1 MSKINKDFAN
11 ILTSY
16 LVEIAHGNLS
26 LTENEILG
34 EDDEA
39 IQEILFGLFHL
50 DEELKYNTKE
60 AEKVTNLIREKE
72 RIQRE
77 LVKSEQARIK
87 NLERNQSILNSRNKL
102 LEQQKTELEHF
113 AYLLSHDLV
122 APLIAINGLIHFIE
136 EDLTAND
143 NSVVFE
149 HLKKLKERVCR
160 MEKLIK
166 GIEDFAAI
174 GMSNTQSEAIQLN
187 ELAIS
192 TFKALKPPENF
203 SFNITTPLPE
213 VQGVR
218 PQFRQLFKQLI
229 SNSIKHN
236 PKEHKQLIIDYHDLG
251 EQHEILFID
260 NGPGIAA
267 TYHDKI
273 FTAFQTLND
282 AQHHEN
288 TGIGL
293 SIVKKIVGSMNGR
306 ISLNSEASKG
316 ATFVVQFPK
325 KA

>member
-26 LTENEILG
+26 LTENQILE
-34 EDDEA
+34 EDDEV

-77 LVKSEQARIK
+77 LVKSEKSRVK
-87 NLERNQSILNSRNKL
+87 NLEHNQNILNSRNKL
-102 LEQQKTELEHF
+102 LEQQNTELEHF

-136 EDLTAND
+136 EDLTSKD
-143 NSVVFE
+143 NKAVFE

-166 GIEDFAAI
+166 GIEDFASIA
-174 GMSNTQSEAIQLN
+174 MSNTKSELIQLN
-187 ELAIS
+187 ELAL
-192 TFKALKPPENF
+192 TTYKELHPPKNF

-213 VQGVR
+213 IEGIR

-236 PKEHKQLIIDYHDLG
+236 PKEKKKLIIDYHDLG
-251 EQHEILFID
+251 EQHEIHFKD
-260 NGPGIAA
+260 NGPGIDSN
-267 TYHDKI
+267 YHDKI
-273 FTAFQTLND
+273 FTAFQTLNN

-293 SIVKKIVGSMNGR
+293 SIVKKIVGSMNGK
-306 ISLNSEASKG
+306 ILLNSEVSKG

-325 KA
+325 YT